1 MQKEMIEMFSKNS
14 EAAMESAKKLGEL
27 NLRTMDRLLAQQT
40 ELANIYMD
48 ITAKSLEL
56 FGKAKGVQELV
67 NGQAEL
73 TRECGERCMAIMR
86 TGLTLVNE
94 SGAEYGALVSEG
106 VKSAQSQ
113 ISEAASNLKAA
124 A

>member
-1 MQKEMIEMFSKNS
+1 MQKEMIEMFTKNS

-73 TRECGERCMAIMR
+73 TRECGERCMTILR
-86 TGLTLVNE
+86 SGLTLVNE
-94 SGAEYGALVSEG
+94 SGSQYGALVSEG
-106 VKSAQSQ
+106 VKAAQEQ
-113 ISEAASNLKAA
+113 MSEAASTMKAA

>member
-1 MQKEMIEMFSKNS
+1 MQKEMIEMFTKNS
-14 EAAMESAKKLGEL
+14 EAAMEAAKKLGDL

-73 TRECGERCMAIMR
+73 TRECGERCMTIMR
-86 TGLTLVNE
+86 KGLTLVNE
-94 SGAEYGALVSEG
+94 SGAEYGVLVSEG
-106 VKSAQSQ
+106 VKSAQEQMSD
-113 ISEAASNLKAA
+113 AASSLKAA

>member
-1 MQKEMIEMFSKNS
+1 MQKEMIEMFAKSS
-14 EAAMESAKKLGEL
+14 EAAMDAAKKLGEL

-73 TRECGERCMAIMR
+73 TRECNDRCMSIMR
-86 TGLTLVNE
+86 SGMTLANE
-94 SGAEYGALVSEG
+94 SGAEYSALVTEG
-106 VKSAQSQ
+106 VKTAQEQ
-113 ISEAASNLKAA
+113 ISEAASSLKAA

>member
-1 MQKEMIEMFSKNS
+1 MQKEMIEMFTKNS

-73 TRECGERCMAIMR
+73 TRECGERCMTILR
-86 TGLTLVNE
+86 NGLTLVNE
-94 SGAEYGALVSEG
+94 SGSQYGALVSEG
-106 VKSAQSQ
+106 VKAAHEQM
-113 ISEAASNLKAA
+113 SETASTLKAA

>member
-1 MQKEMIEMFSKNS
+1 MQKEMIEMFTKNS
-14 EAAMESAKKLGEL
+14 EAAMVAAKKLGEL

-48 ITAKSLEL
+48 ISAKSLEL

-73 TRECGERCMAIMR
+73 TRECGERCMTVLRNGMSM
-86 TGLTLVNE
+86 VNE
-94 SGAEYGALVSEG
+94 SGAEYGALVQAG
-106 VKSAQSQ
+106 VKTAQEQ
-113 ISEAASNLKAA
+113 ISEAADSLKAA

>member
-14 EAAMESAKKLGEL
+14 ESAMESAKKLGEL

-48 ITAKSLEL
+48 IAARSLEL

-73 TRECGERCMAIMR
+73 TRECGERCMSVMR
-86 TGLTLVNE
+86 SGLTLVNE
-94 SGAEYGALVSEG
+94 SGSEYSALITEG
-106 VKSAQSQ
+106 VKSAQTQMSDV
-113 ISEAASNLKAA
+113 ASTLKAA

>member
-1 MQKEMIEMFSKNS
+1 MQKEMIEMFTKNS
-14 EAAMESAKKLGEL
+14 EAAMEAAKKLGDL

-73 TRECGERCMAIMR
+73 TRECGERCMTIMR
-86 TGLTLVNE
+86 KGLTLVNE
-94 SGAEYGALVSEG
+94 SGAEYGVLVSEG
-106 VKSAQSQ
+106 VKSAQEQ
-113 ISEAASNLKAA
+113 ISDAASSLKAA